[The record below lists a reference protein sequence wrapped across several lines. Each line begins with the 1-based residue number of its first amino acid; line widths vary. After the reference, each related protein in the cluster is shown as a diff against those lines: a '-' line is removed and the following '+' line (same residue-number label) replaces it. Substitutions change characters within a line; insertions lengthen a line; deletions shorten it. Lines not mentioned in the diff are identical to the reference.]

1 MGNFKVPPEQLRWT
15 PARETFP
22 EVSSRD
28 MPGTAGIV
36 GQLTARQ
43 ALTFSIQNRSHN
55 HNAYVRGPDGS
66 GRRTLIASLLKE
78 LNPEAER
85 ALDFCYVHNFAN
97 PDRPRL
103 IILPG
108 GQGRQFQ
115 QAMTRI
121 SLFIRDRLPLILKN
135 DPIRSRR
142 EARREAAEREIRLK
156 IAPLEKKLRADGL
169 ALIRTQS
176 GPTSRVSIYPLVMGK
191 PVSPEEYRNLV
202 TQKQVREEDRLKAMK
217 QVDNWQAEVNRFAH
231 EVNQIWQQALQHIDQ
246 INASETARLV
256 GEMTSE
262 VGRKFKAPG
271 MDVFLCEIIDD
282 IVEKRVGRDTSHL
295 ADPTLLYGVNV
306 LTTRHS
312 SDKAPVIFAS
322 QPSVASLF
330 GTIDPAW
337 MSSGRAVTSFRGIR
351 TGALL
356 EADGGYLVLDAA
368 DVRAEP
374 GSWRMLMRAL
384 RTGLA
389 EVVPPELG
397 WPYSAQSL
405 KPEPIPV
412 RVRVILTGSAALF
425 ETLNKED
432 ADFVRLFKVIAD
444 FDDTMPRDK
453 HGLHDY
459 SRFLASLV
467 AKENLL
473 PFERSGMMALA
484 QIGARLSSE
493 PGRLTSRFGELA
505 DLAREACWLAG
516 EDGADEVEKTH
527 VEAAF
532 RQWRNRSRLPLA
544 QTIRRID
551 SGLIDLRVRG
561 RSERQVNTCA
571 PIKSGT
577 LTLAQPAAL
586 TCVLGPAP
594 RCRIVK
600 AGDQQAHDESLEALL
615 GHSLLLREAPR
626 LLARLTSTASN
637 NGHAPGGTGLAE
649 ACLLFSCLAQTPV
662 RQELALTGDL
672 DGQGRVRPVCSINE
686 RIEAW
691 FELCNK
697 GGLSGQQ
704 GVIIPRANLDALVLD
719 HALVKA
725 CVNDMFQVVAVDH
738 FYQAL
743 EIITGLRIG
752 SWRDQAFPPDSML
765 GRARSRVLALS
776 GHTDETS
783 PGSSPAG

>member
-15 PARETFP
+15 PARDAFP
-22 EVSSRD
+22 GVSSRD
-28 MPGTAGIV
+28 IPGTAGIV

-43 ALTFSIQNRSHN
+43 ALTFSIQSRSHN
-55 HNAYVRGPDGS
+55 HNAFVRGPDGS
-66 GRRTLIASLLKE
+66 GRRTLIANLLKE

-121 SLFIRDRLPLILKN
+121 SLFIRDRLPVILKN

-312 SDKAPVIFAS
+312 NDKAPMIFAS

-412 RVRVILTGSAALF
+412 RVRVILTGSAELF
-425 ETLNKED
+425 ETLNEED

-444 FDDTMPRDK
+444 FDDTMSRDK

-459 SRFLASLV
+459 GRFLASLV

-473 PFERSGMMALA
+473 PFERGAMMTLA
-484 QIGARLSSE
+484 QLGARLSRE
-493 PGRLTSRFGELA
+493 PGRLSSRFGELA
-505 DLAREACWLAG
+505 DLTREASWLARK
-516 EDGADEVEKTH
+516 DGADEVDKTH
-527 VEAAF
+527 MEAAF

-544 QTIRRID
+544 KTIRRIQ
-551 SGLIDLRVRG
+551 SGQIDLRVRG
-561 RSERQVNTCA
+561 RSERQINTCA

-577 LTLAQPAAL
+577 LTLAQPVAL
-586 TCVLGPAP
+586 TCIFGPAP

-600 AGDQQAHDESLEALL
+600 TRDRHDESLEALL

-626 LLARLTSTASN
+626 LLARFSSTAAN
-637 NGHAPGGTGLAE
+637 NGRADCGTGLAE
-649 ACLLFSCLAQTPV
+649 ACLLFSCLAHTPV
-662 RQELALTGDL
+662 RQDLVLIGEL
-672 DGQGRVRPVCSINE
+672 DGQGRVRPVPAINE

-691 FELCNK
+691 FELCSE

-704 GVIIPRANLDALVLD
+704 GVVIPRANLEALVLD
-719 HALVKA
+719 QALVKA
-725 CVNDMFQVVAVDH
+725 CVNDMFQVYAVDH
-738 FYQAL
+738 LYQAL
-743 EIITGLRIG
+743 ELVTGVRIG
-752 SWRDQAFPPDSML
+752 SWREQAFPPDSIL
-765 GRARSRVLALS
+765 GRARTRVLELS
-776 GHTDETS
+776 GYADETS